1 MVCVPCHYRLQPFYL
16 LRNHYSWC
24 ICLPTVLMA
33 CSPWY
38 SYCCLGIVYHDYD
51 IFVNSH
57 PHIDDYLAGTSVN
70 NDIVN
75 VYIIIY
81 LTIIFHRNNN
91 IVLSKRVLLK
101 SWWSSSSNLRPT
113 SSSENISLFFLLKN
127 WRTYS
132 ISTTNCVS
140 LIKLWRKQ

>member
-1 MVCVPCHYRLQPFYL
+1 M
-16 LRNHYSWC
+16 
-24 ICLPTVLMA
+24 
-33 CSPWY
+33 
-38 SYCCLGIVYHDYD
+38 VYHDYD

-70 NDIVN
+70 DIVD

-101 SWWSSSSNLRPT
+101 S
-113 SSSENISLFFLLKN
+113 
-127 WRTYS
+127 
-132 ISTTNCVS
+132 
-140 LIKLWRKQ
+140 